1 MLLRQIFPVLA
12 AAAIGACALFAPQ
25 AQAQIAEQF
34 PSRPIQLVI
43 PFAPGDT
50 DNMLRPFVE
59 KMGEFLGQPVVLNYK
74 PGAGGGVGA
83 GFVATSKPDG
93 YTLVGTSPG
102 SIVVVPLAN
111 KDIRYSPDSFIPV
124 AALSE
129 GGLMLVV
136 ASSSPW
142 KNLRELVEQSRKEPD
157 KLTYSSSGSM
167 GITHLLGEIFNKEAA
182 IKWNHIPFPGSAPAI
197 TALLGGH
204 VDIASTAIGPAQS
217 HLKAGTL
224 RALAVFGD
232 TRLKAYPDV
241 PTLKELGYKVGSPV
255 LYGISAPKGT
265 PKAVVDAL
273 YSAAKK
279 AAEKYHDPIETNLG
293 LFAAEIRLLGPDEYS
308 AYLKRQNQLFSGAIK
323 TLN

>member
-1 MLLRQIFPVLA
+1 MGIRQVLSMCAASMLAIA
-12 AAAIGACALFAPQ
+12 AGAAIPAGA
-25 AQAQIAEQF
+25 AENF
-34 PSRPIQLVI
+34 PTKPLQLVI

-50 DNMLRPFVE
+50 DAMLRPVAD

-83 GFVATSKPDG
+83 GLVASSKPDG

-111 KDIRYSPDSFIPV
+111 KDIKYTPDAFTPV
-124 AALSE
+124 ASIAE

-136 ASSSPW
+136 KSTSPYKSIADLVDASKANPGKVTFS
-142 KNLRELVEQSRKEPD
+142 
-157 KLTYSSSGSM
+157 TSGAM
-167 GITHLLGEIFNKEAA
+167 GITHLLAEIFEKEAGVR
-182 IKWNHIPFPGSAPAI
+182 WNHIPFQGSGPAI

-204 VDIASTAIGPAQS
+204 VEMASTAIAPAQS
-217 HLKAGTL
+217 HIKAGTL

-241 PTLKELGYKVGSPV
+241 PTLKELGYNLGSPT

-265 PKAVVDAL
+265 PREVVDAI
-273 YSAAKK
+273 YQAARKVM
-279 AAEKYHDPIETNLG
+279 EKYGDQIGGNLATLG
-293 LFAAEIRLLGPDEYS
+293 AEPKLLGPDEYA
-308 AYLKRQNQLFSGAIK
+308 AYLRTQNQLFTTGIK
-323 TLN
+323 TIAN